1 MKKLSIFVALLSVS
15 LLLFSCGG
23 KDDVPADTTAV
34 TEAPVKDV
42 VVSENGV
49 TEYKIVRS
57 ARSSDGVK
65 SVAIDLRSAMIDA
78 LGAAPTLSDDFVMDD
93 AALTADAPEILIGE
107 TNRPD
112 SIALQETL
120 PEGNSYAI
128 AVKGSRIVIVATSEA
143 VLAEAVD
150 YFIETYV
157 ETAEGGKLMIKGDLL
172 ITETLTDFV
181 RKGWVLSC
189 PSPVVGSLAEGFYN
203 SGSGLADDIRKETDE
218 YSRMQ
223 VVSDVTKADFE
234 AYTAELKSAGYTQ
247 ILDHTIGK
255 NQYAAFAKDGLSW
268 HVSFVDSTD
277 EIRVSE
283 DRAGVPLSEFAYDTT
298 GNTQTVV
305 YQYGLYYD
313 PNNQVTDKTVNCG
326 MLYVIRLSDNSLVLV
341 DGGHLHQSS
350 DEAMAGLVEFLHEIT
365 GTADGETIHIAAWYI
380 THAHGDHV
388 TGTAKLLNR
397 YHDEIDLQRV
407 MYNIPSYQVR
417 SAGYDANTTT
427 AKEMV
432 RKYYP
437 DAKFLKLHTGQS
449 FNLSDVGF
457 EVLFTHEDAV
467 GLTQFEEAAKNGGNV
482 QFPLSD
488 YNCTSTILRLTV
500 DGQTVLLLGDTNVEA
515 EAAVKKTFPASVW
528 KSDVV
533 QVAHHC
539 FNYLDTLYPM
549 IAAPIALMPNSYFG
563 SHTPENLPKLATVL
577 QYVENDQIYY
587 EGEGTVGF
595 AVVDGKFQ
603 VVYEAPVVGGEYDF
617 SGI

>member
-1 MKKLSIFVALLSVS
+1 MKKLCLVFTVLAALLT
-15 LLLFSCGG
+15 LFACKSG
-23 KDDVPADTTAV
+23 KEKPAETTTVPPPADV
-34 TEAPVKDV
+34 EVYKD
-42 VVSENGV
+42 GI
-49 TEYKIVRS
+49 TEYKIVRGQ
-57 ARSSDGVK
+57 RSSDGVR
-65 SVAIDLRSAMIDA
+65 AIVLDLRAA
-78 LGAAPTLSDDFVMDD
+78 LLEAFGTAPILSDDFVLDE
-93 AALTADAPEILIGE
+93 AALTEDAPEILIGE
-107 TNRPD
+107 TNRPE
-112 SIALQETL
+112 SIELQKSL
-120 PEGNSYAI
+120 PAGNSYAI
-128 AVKGSRIVIVATSEA
+128 AVKGSRIVIVATNEA
-143 VLAEAVD
+143 VLAQAVEV
-150 YFIETYV
+150 FIQNYV
-157 ETAEGGKLMIKGDLL
+157 KSAEGGSFMLKGDLHM
-172 ITETLTDFV
+172 TDTLTDFV

-203 SGSGLADDIRKETDE
+203 SGSGLADDTRRETDE

-223 VVSDVTKADFE
+223 VVSDVKAADFT
-234 AYTAELKSAGYTQ
+234 AYVEEMKSAGYTQ
-247 ILDHTIGK
+247 ILDNTIGK
-255 NQYAAFAKDGLSW
+255 NRYAAFEKDGTSW
-268 HVSFVDSTD
+268 HVSFVDSTG
-277 EIRVSE
+277 ELRVSE
-283 DRAGVPLSEFAYDTT
+283 DRAGVPLSEFAYETR
-298 GNTQTVV
+298 GETQSVV

-350 DEAMAGLVEFLHEIT
+350 DEAMEGLMQFLHQIT
-365 GTADGETIHIAAWYI
+365 GTADGETIRIAAWYI

-397 YHDEIDLQRV
+397 YHDEIALERV

-437 DAKFLKLHTGQS
+437 DVKFLKLHTGQT
-449 FNLSDVGF
+449 FNLSNVGF

-467 GLTQFEEAAKNGGNV
+467 GLAQFEEAASNGGNV

-488 YNCTSTILRLTV
+488 YNCTSTILRLHV
-500 DGQTVLLLGDTNVEA
+500 DGQTILLLGDTNVEA
-515 EAAVKKTFPASVW
+515 EAAVKSFFPASVW

-549 IAAPIALMPNSYFG
+549 IAAPIALMPNSYYG

-577 QYVENDQIYY
+577 KYVENDQIYY
-587 EGEGTVGF
+587 EGEGTVGL
-595 AVVDGKFQ
+595 AVVDGRFR

-617 SGI
+617 SGM

>member
-1 MKKLSIFVALLSVS
+1 MKKFCVFASLLSVS
-15 LLLFSCGG
+15 LLLFACGN
-23 KDDVPADTTAV
+23 KTDAPADTTAS
-34 TEAPVKDV
+34 TEAPAQDLV
-42 VVSENGV
+42 VTENGA
-49 TEYKIVRS
+49 TEYKIVRGQ
-57 ARSSDGVK
+57 RTSDGVK
-65 SVAIDLRSAMIDA
+65 SVAIDLRTAMIDA

-93 AALTADAPEILIGE
+93 AALTADTPEILIGE

-112 SIALQETL
+112 SIALQATL

-128 AVKGSRIVIVATSEA
+128 AVKGSRIVIVATNEA
-143 VLAEAVD
+143 VLSEAVD

-157 ETAEGGKLMIKGDLL
+157 KTAEGGKLMLKGDLL

-181 RKGWVLSC
+181 RKGWELSC
-189 PSPVVGSLAEGFYN
+189 PSPMTGSLAEGFYN
-203 SGSGLADDIRKETDE
+203 SGSGLADDVRKETDE

-234 AYTAELKSAGYTQ
+234 AYVEEMKAAGYTQ
-247 ILDHTIGK
+247 ILDNTIGK
-255 NQYAAFAKDGLSW
+255 NLYAEFTKDALTW
-268 HVSFVDSTD
+268 HISFTDSTD

-283 DRAGVPLSEFAYDTT
+283 DRAGTPLSEFAYDTV
-298 GNTQTVV
+298 GDRQTVV

-350 DEAMAGLVEFLHEIT
+350 DAAIEGLWSFLHEIT
-365 GTADGETIHIAAWYI
+365 DTAEGETIRVAAWYI

-388 TGTAKLLNR
+388 TGTSKLLNR

-417 SAGYDANTTT
+417 SAGYDDNTTT
-427 AKEMV
+427 AKEIV

-437 DAKFLKLHTGQS
+437 DVKFLKLHSGQN
-449 FNLSDVGF
+449 FHLSDVGF

-482 QFPLSD
+482 QFPLGD
-488 YNCTSTILRLTV
+488 YNCTSTVLRLTV

-528 KSDVV
+528 KSDAV

-577 QYVENDQIYY
+577 KYVENDQIYY
-587 EGEGTVGF
+587 EGEQTVGL
-595 AVVDGKFQ
+595 AVVDGKLT

-617 SGI
+617 SGM